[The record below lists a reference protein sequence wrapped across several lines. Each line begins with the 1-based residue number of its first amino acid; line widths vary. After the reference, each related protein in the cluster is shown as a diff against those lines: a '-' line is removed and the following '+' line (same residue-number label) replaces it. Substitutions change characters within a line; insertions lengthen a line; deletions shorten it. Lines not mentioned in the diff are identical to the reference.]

1 MYLALA
7 SHLTYYFQFYLVL
20 KIFYS
25 SKKME
30 RIVQYNDHPSPIV
43 NILPHFLSLNHLKVN
58 YIHHGCA
65 SINLTI
71 KYFLKKKYIFLY
83 VSNKIVILLYI
94 AVSQYYLIFSPY
106 SHFSNCSQLK
116 KKIGPG
122 SSEATSITFVY
133 VFSLL
138 KSRAATPTP
147 VMFVFLDSDIF
158 DELRSVAF

>member
-1 MYLALA
+1 MYLELA
-7 SHLTYYFQFYLVL
+7 SHLTYYFQFHLVL

-30 RIVQYNDHPSPIV
+30 KIVQYNDHPSPIV

-71 KYFLKKKYIFLY
+71 KYFLKKKDIFLH
-83 VSNKIVILLYI
+83 VSNKIVILLYV

-116 KKIGPG
+116 KQKLAQDPVKRQ
-122 SSEATSITFVY
+122 TLHLFM
-133 VFSLL
+133 SLVSL
-138 KSRAATPTP
+138 NLEQLPLLP
-147 VMFVFLDSDIF
+147 
-158 DELRSVAF
+158 